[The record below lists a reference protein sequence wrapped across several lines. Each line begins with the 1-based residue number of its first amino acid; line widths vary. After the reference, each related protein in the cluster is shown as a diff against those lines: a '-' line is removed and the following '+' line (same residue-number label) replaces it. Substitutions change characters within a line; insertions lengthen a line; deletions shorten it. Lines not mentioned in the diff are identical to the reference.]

1 MGFYTANYRS
11 TNSFIQIAMRD
22 LSITNS
28 FSYVEVVLWILPI
41 VGGIVADRWVGRR
54 AMILIGHAFRII
66 SLFFILIAAIG
77 VYHSGYLER
86 DMLDR
91 SEALTLSPLSNWCT
105 VIGYLFMYP
114 SMLSM
119 ASNVVFFFDQI
130 NAARN
135 RKDLMGGQRINTP

>member
-1 MGFYTANYRS
+1 MGDSSRDSESGYTSNVTVTGKSHNEPFSSVPHSLSVTGLIFLAISEFLDWCVVDAMGFYTANYRS

-66 SLFFILIAAIG
+66 SLFFILIA
-77 VYHSGYLER
+77 
-86 DMLDR
+86 
-91 SEALTLSPLSNWCT
+91 
-105 VIGYLFMYP
+105 
-114 SMLSM
+114 
-119 ASNVVFFFDQI
+119 
-130 NAARN
+130 
-135 RKDLMGGQRINTP
+135 